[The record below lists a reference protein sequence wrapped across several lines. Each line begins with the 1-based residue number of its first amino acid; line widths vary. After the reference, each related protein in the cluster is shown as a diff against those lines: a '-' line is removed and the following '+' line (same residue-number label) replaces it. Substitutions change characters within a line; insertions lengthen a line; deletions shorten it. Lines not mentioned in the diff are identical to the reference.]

1 MDEAGFAP
9 TLPTG
14 YSWFP
19 VGQRLTVPYQAPQE
33 RRVNA
38 IGAFFSHGPQAGG
51 FLFETYAAVPKSRAA
66 SEAPLP
72 RKSLA
77 QIAAQHGL
85 MAAEVGVLDAIAF
98 LAFVWKVAGR
108 PALLAAGWRR
118 QRPLVIVLDNYSV
131 HRSQQVQDALPELK
145 AADVYLLY
153 LPSYCPELSR
163 IEPIWH
169 VVKHHG
175 MTRRSYALLGD
186 LKRAV
191 DAALQWKADD
201 LLAAHAQSEPL
212 LQRAA

>member
-1 MDEAGFAP
+1 MAHLDEAGFAP
-9 TLPTG
+9 TLPTC

-19 VGQRLTVPYQAPQE
+19 VGERLRVPYEAPQE

-38 IGAFFSHGPQAGG
+38 VGAFFSHGPQAGG
-51 FLFETYAAVPKSRAA
+51 FLFETYAAVPKSRAKK
-66 SEAPLP
+66 P
-72 RKSLA
+72 RRSLV

-85 MAAEVGVLDAIAF
+85 MVAEVGVLEAGRF
-98 LAFVWKVAGR
+98 LTFVWKVAGR
-108 PALLAAGWRR
+108 PALFAHGWRR

-145 AADVYLLY
+145 AAGVYLLY
-153 LPSYCPELSR
+153 LPSSCPELSR
-163 IEPIWH
+163 IESIWH

-175 MTRRSYALLGD
+175 MTRRSYAVLGD

-191 DAALQWKADD
+191 DAALQRKAHD
-201 LLAAHAQSEPL
+201 LLAAHSKSEPL

>member
-1 MDEAGFAP
+1 LAHLDEAGFAP
-9 TLPTG
+9 TLPTC

-19 VGQRLTVPYQAPQE
+19 VGERLRVPYEAPQE

-38 IGAFFSHGPQAGG
+38 VGAFFSHGPQAGR
-51 FLFETYAAVPKSRAA
+51 FLFETYAAVPKSRAKK
-66 SEAPLP
+66 P
-72 RKSLA
+72 RRSLV

-85 MAAEVGVLDAIAF
+85 MVAEVGVLEAGRF
-98 LAFVWKVAGR
+98 LTFVWKVAGR
-108 PALLAAGWRR
+108 PALFAHGWRR

-163 IEPIWH
+163 IEPIWNA
-169 VVKHHG
+169 VKHHE
-175 MTRRSYALLGD
+175 MRRRSYALLGE
-186 LKRAV
+186 LKCAV
-191 DAALQWKADD
+191 DEALQRKVDD
-201 LLAAHAQSEPL
+201 LLAAHSKSEPL

>member
-1 MDEAGFAP
+1 MGE
-9 TLPTG
+9 
-14 YSWFP
+14 
-19 VGQRLTVPYQAPQE
+19 RLRVPYEAPQE

-38 IGAFFSHGPQAGG
+38 LGAFFSHGPQAGR
-51 FLFETYAAVPKSRAA
+51 FLFETYACVPKSRAKK
-66 SEAPLP
+66 P

-85 MAAEVGVLDAIAF
+85 MVTEIGVLDAMGL

-108 PALLAAGWRR
+108 PATLADGWRR
-118 QRPLVIVLDNYSV
+118 GRPLVIVLDNYSV
-131 HRSQQVQDALPELK
+131 HKSQHVQDALPALK

-163 IEPIWH
+163 IEPIWNA
-169 VVKHHG
+169 VKHHE
-175 MTRRSYALLGD
+175 MTRRSYDLLGN

-191 DAALQWKADD
+191 DETLQRKADE
-201 LLAAHAQSEPL
+201 LLAAHPKSEPL

>member
-1 MDEAGFAP
+1 MAHLDEAGFAP
-9 TLPTG
+9 TLPTC

-19 VGQRLTVPYQAPQE
+19 VGERLRVPYEAPQE

-38 IGAFFSHGPQAGG
+38 LGAFFSHGAQAGR
-51 FLFETYAAVPKSRAA
+51 FLFETYAAVPKSRAKK
-66 SEAPLP
+66 P
-72 RKSLA
+72 RRSLV

-85 MAAEVGVLDAIAF
+85 MVAEVGVLEAGRF
-98 LAFVWKVAGR
+98 LTFVWKVAGR
-108 PALLAAGWRR
+108 PALFAHGWRR

-175 MTRRSYALLGD
+175 MTRRSYAVLGD

-191 DAALQWKADD
+191 DAALQRKAHD
-201 LLAAHAQSEPL
+201 LLAAHSKSEPL